1 LNLTQDG
8 GRHSG
13 KAAVE
18 RLLAAA
24 GERKPA
30 VIYMTGDLLEIS
42 ELEGGLGEPRLLQKP
57 FRVSDVLAT
66 LQDVFAASPP
76 DPTPE

>member
-1 LNLTQDG
+1 
-8 GRHSG
+8 
-13 KAAVE
+13 
-18 RLLAAA
+18 
-24 GERKPA
+24 
-30 VIYMTGDLLEIS
+30 
-42 ELEGGLGEPRLLQKP
+42 LQKP